1 MKNLIAKLKTA
12 DYKQVA
18 IDHGEKLVAGL
29 LGLMLLFAL
38 LTTSWSTYEK
48 TPQELTDKVD
58 GAKQAIAGKTWAD
71 SEDAQKGLYS
81 AAAGLKQDQVLQL
94 LTRDPNL
101 RATRVGEEI
110 NKYRY
115 PTPLFESTIR
125 SSEPASQPEL
135 VVAESLIAT
144 PGRALI
150 AKTSAT
156 QGVLP
161 NEETNPA
168 ETPSRRRTLKSAG
181 GTAGP
186 GAGYPGTAV
195 GGPPMGSGA
204 ALGMGAGMEPGMGY
218 GMGGGMGGGGTEA
231 DAVRFV
237 AVRGI
242 VPLLRQIERVKEA
255 LHLTH
260 REAMAMVDYWD
271 FHLERRSQPAGA
283 KDAWDEWAPVDIRA
297 AKEMLRDSAGWDPPL
312 IELSLTD
319 PVLTMSLPSRVV
331 YNWMKEEVSHPKLD
345 NYVLSPSQRTRQME
359 IYEKIIERQMED
371 AGALKEQQK
380 KGFSDL
386 QGGSRDFGMNMG
398 MGMGMGPG
406 MGGGGMQSQPA
417 QSLIGDIASSMDR
430 ENPEKAKQEIIA
442 QVMRNQTAAGRLLLF
457 RYFDFDVKPGT
468 AYQYRV
474 QLVLAN
480 PNFNAPQ
487 QSVITAEITKDRF
500 LTTPFSQPTAAVS
513 VPDDVNYYVTRVENA
528 KGSNQPSATFDV
540 YQWSTEYGTTINKQ
554 LKILFGAF
562 VGSRTEADVV
572 DPAAGQFLE
581 DYEVDFKSQDVLVDI
596 SVKPSS
602 IKPNEHPD
610 LKLSKDKLRTG
621 LGVSEQ
627 ALLVNAAG
635 KLVAFDPVS
644 MLGPYGVTKTNYKL
658 EQEDFEPIKNDGAG
672 PGEAGSDLTGIGAQ
686 YQQGAAGGAQKK
698 KKGRRGRSG
707 GNSLRRQGG
716 YSSGMMMP
724 MPGG

>member
-1 MKNLIAKLKTA
+1 MKNLIAKLKSA

-48 TPQELTDKVD
+48 TPQQLTTKVD
-58 GAKQAIAGKTWAD
+58 GAKQAIAGKKWAE

-81 AAAGLKQDQVLQL
+81 AAAGLKRDQVLQL
-94 LTRDPNL
+94 LTSDTEL
-101 RATRVGEEI
+101 RAKRVDEEI
-110 NKYRY
+110 FKSVYS
-115 PTPLFESTIR
+115 TPLLESMVR
-125 SSEPASQPEL
+125 SSEPATQPGLQAVESM
-135 VVAESLIAT
+135 VATA
-144 PGRALI
+144 GRALI
-150 AKTSAT
+150 AKNSAT
-156 QGVLP
+156 PGGQP
-161 NEETNPA
+161 IEESNPA
-168 ETPSRRRTLKSAG
+168 DTPSRRRTVKGAG
-181 GTAGP
+181 GEIGGAGP
-186 GAGYPGTAV
+186 GYPGATA
-195 GGPPMGSGA
+195 GGPMGSSTYP
-204 ALGMGAGMEPGMGY
+204 GMEAGAGYE
-218 GMGGGMGGGGTEA
+218 MGGGATEA

-242 VPLLRQIERVKEA
+242 VPLWRQIEQVKDA

-260 REAMAMVDYWD
+260 RQAMAMVDYWD

-283 KDAWDEWAPVDIRA
+283 KDAWNEWAPVDIRA

-319 PVLTMSLPSRVV
+319 SVLTMSLPSRVV

-359 IYEKIIERQMED
+359 IYEKIIERQMEE
-371 AGALKEQQK
+371 AGALKDQQK
-380 KGFSDL
+380 RGFSDL
-386 QGGSRDFGMNMG
+386 QGGSRQFGMEMG
-398 MGMGMGPG
+398 MGMGMG
-406 MGGGGMQSQPA
+406 MGGGGGMRSRPA
-417 QSLIGDIASSMDR
+417 QSLIGEIANSMDR
-430 ENPEKAKQEIIA
+430 ETPEKATQEIIA
-442 QVMRNQTAAGRLLLF
+442 QIMRNQTAAGRLLLF

-480 PNFNAPQ
+480 PNYNAPQ
-487 QSVITAEITKDRF
+487 QSVIDPEITKERF
-500 LTTPFSQPTAAVS
+500 LTTPFSQPTTAVS
-513 VPDDVNYYVTRVENA
+513 VPNDVNFYVTRVDNA

-581 DYEVDFKSQDVLVDI
+581 DHEVDFKSEDVLVDI

-602 IKPNEHPD
+602 INSNEHPD
-610 LKLSKDKLRTG
+610 LKLSRDKLRTG

-644 MLGPYGVTKTNYKL
+644 MFGSYGVTKKKYL
-658 EQEDFEPIKNDGAG
+658 EEQEDFESIKPDGAG
-672 PGEAGSDLTGIGAQ
+672 VAGENGSDLSEYGEMF
-686 YQQGAAGGAQKK
+686 QQGAGGGAQPTRR
-698 KKGRRGRSG
+698 GRRGKG

-716 YSSGMMMP
+716 GYPGMSSP
-724 MPGG
+724 MPNR

>member
-1 MKNLIAKLKTA
+1 MKNLIAKLKSA

-18 IDHGEKLVAGL
+18 INHGEKLVAGL

-38 LTTSWSTYEK
+38 LTTSWSTYKK
-48 TPQELTDKVD
+48 TPEQLTADVD

-81 AAAGLKQDQVLQL
+81 VATGLKQDQVLQL
-94 LTRDPNL
+94 LTRDLEL
-101 RATRVGEEI
+101 RAKRVDEEKI
-110 NKYRY
+110 KYYY
-115 PTPLFESTIR
+115 PTPLLESSIR
-125 SSEPASQPEL
+125 SSEPSSQPEL
-135 VVAESLIAT
+135 HTVEALIAT
-144 PGRALI
+144 AGRALI
-150 AKTSAT
+150 EKNPTT

-161 NEETNPA
+161 NEESGPA
-168 ETPSRRRTLKSAG
+168 EAPSGRRTLKGAG
-181 GTAGP
+181 GDIGGP
-186 GAGYPGTAV
+186 GAGYPGATAGV
-195 GGPPMGSGA
+195 PMNSGST
-204 ALGMGAGMEPGMGY
+204 LGMGPGMNPGMGP
-218 GMGGGMGGGGTEA
+218 GMGGGMGGGGTDA
-231 DAVRFV
+231 DAVRGV

-242 VPLLRQIERVKEA
+242 VPLLRQIERVKDA

-271 FHLERRSQPAGA
+271 FHLERRSKPVGA

-345 NYVLSPSQRTRQME
+345 NYVLSPSQRDRQME

-386 QGGSRDFGMNMG
+386 QGGSRDFGMGMG
-398 MGMGMGPG
+398 MGMGMG
-406 MGGGGMQSQPA
+406 GGGSMRSQPA
-417 QSLIGDIASSMDR
+417 QNMIGDIANSMDR
-430 ENPEKAKQEIIA
+430 DNPEQAKQEIVA
-442 QVMRNQTAAGRLLLF
+442 QIMRNQTAAGRLLLF

-468 AYQYRV
+468 SYQYRV
-474 QLVLAN
+474 QLVMAN

-487 QSVITAEITKDRF
+487 QSVINPEITKERF

-513 VPDDVNYYVTRVENA
+513 VPNDVNYYVTRVENA

-540 YQWSTEYGTTINKQ
+540 FQWSNEYGTTINKR

-562 VGSRTEADVV
+562 VGSRTGADVV

-581 DYEVDFKSQDVLVDI
+581 DHEVDFKSEDVLVDI
-596 SVKPSS
+596 SVKPNS
-602 IKPNEHPD
+602 INPNDHPD
-610 LKLSKDKLRTG
+610 LKLPKDKLRTG
-621 LGVSEQ
+621 LGVAEQ

-644 MLGPYGVTKTNYKL
+644 MLGSYRVTKKDYED
-658 EQEDFEPIKNDGAG
+658 EQEDFDSIKQDGAGAG
-672 PGEAGSDLTGIGAQ
+672 PGEPGSDLTGIGAM
-686 YQQGAAGGAQKK
+686 YQQGAAASAQKT
-698 KKGRRGRSG
+698 KKGRSSKRG

-716 YSSGMMMP
+716 GYPGM
-724 MPGG
+724 